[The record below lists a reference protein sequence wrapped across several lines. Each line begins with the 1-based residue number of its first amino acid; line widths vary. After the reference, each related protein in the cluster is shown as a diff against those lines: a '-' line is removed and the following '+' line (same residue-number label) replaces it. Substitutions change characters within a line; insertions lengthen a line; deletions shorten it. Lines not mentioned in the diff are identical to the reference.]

1 MADGGCRILDGKS
14 LAAALHAEIRARVEQ
29 EMHRR
34 GRPPGLAVI
43 LVGDN
48 PASQAYVAG
57 KERTAKQKCGFRT
70 FNAAMPAHSS
80 AEEIRRVIEG
90 YNRSAEVDGILL
102 QLPLPK
108 HLDSAPLLNLIL
120 PQKDADGLHPFNQG
134 LLMRGMDGLRPCT
147 PSGVLKLIDLA
158 YALEGAGPAPERD
171 LSGKRALVIGRSIL
185 VGKPVALMLLQ
196 RNATV
201 TLAHSRSPDLA
212 GLCRQADII
221 VAAVGAAGLVRGD
234 WVSPGAVV
242 IDVGMNRTA
251 EGTLTGD
258 VVFDELRERCAALT
272 PVPGG
277 VGPMTVA
284 MLMYNTL
291 QAYLAG
297 AAAS

>member
-1 MADGGCRILDGKS
+1 MTRTSGLIATTQIEIKTLIAAGG
-14 LAAALHAEIRARVEQ
+14 
-29 EMHRR
+29 
-34 GRPPGLAVI
+34 
-43 LVGDN
+43 GD
-48 PASQAYVAG
+48 P
-57 KERTAKQKCGFRT
+57 
-70 FNAAMPAHSS
+70 
-80 AEEIRRVIEG
+80 
-90 YNRSAEVDGILL
+90 
-102 QLPLPK
+102 
-108 HLDSAPLLNLIL
+108 
-120 PQKDADGLHPFNQG
+120 
-134 LLMRGMDGLRPCT
+134 
-147 PSGVLKLIDLA
+147 
-158 YALEGAGPAPERD
+158 
-171 LSGKRALVIGRSIL
+171 
-185 VGKPVALMLLQ
+185 
-196 RNATV
+196 
-201 TLAHSRSPDLA
+201 PDLA

>member
-1 MADGGCRILDGKS
+1 
-14 LAAALHAEIRARVEQ
+14 
-29 EMHRR
+29 
-34 GRPPGLAVI
+34 
-43 LVGDN
+43 
-48 PASQAYVAG
+48 
-57 KERTAKQKCGFRT
+57 
-70 FNAAMPAHSS
+70 
-80 AEEIRRVIEG
+80 VIEG

-158 YALEGAGPAPERD
+158 YAPEGAAPPPERD